1 MKKLFI
7 ISLFS
12 LLSINISFAEEY
24 DFFDN
29 GYKNYR
35 EAAKFMNENP
45 SSDKR
50 ISWSKDCFY
59 FGKKEFN
66 FKNYMNYDLDGFKEI
81 VLTKS
86 ENSRVK
92 LVFYESN
99 GCRLTDTYFK
109 VFYDN
114 EEKYDS
120 RTDFFVGRKH
130 LKNKN
135 VFLNI
140 NFYIDKDYNNNGVN
154 ELFIDVGYAFGMP
167 WNESYYLFEYD
178 DKTIKLIR
186 KIRASNWEERLNLSD
201 HFKKKFIVTEAELSN
216 IIINNLI

>member
-1 MKKLFI
+1 MKKLFF

-45 SSDKR
+45 SNDKR

-201 HFKKKFIVTEAELSN
+201 HFKKKFKVTEAELSN

>member
-7 ISLFS
+7 ILLFSLFS
-12 LLSINISFAEEY
+12 INTSFTEEY
-24 DFFDN
+24 DFFDG

-35 EAAKFMNENP
+35 ETARFISENP

-66 FKNYMNYDLDGFKEI
+66 FRNYMNYDLDGFKEI

-99 GCRLTDTYFK
+99 GCRVNDTHFK
-109 VFYDN
+109 VFYDDK
-114 EEKYDS
+114 EKYDS

-135 VFLNI
+135 VFLNL
-140 NFYIDKDYNNNGVN
+140 NFYIDRDYNNNGVN
-154 ELFIDVGYAFGMP
+154 ELFIDAGYAFGMP

-178 DKTIKLIR
+178 DQSIKLVK
-186 KIRASNWEERLNLSD
+186 KIWARTWEERLNLSD
-201 HFKKKFIVTEAELSN
+201 HFNKKFKVSEAELSN
-216 IIINNLI
+216 IIIKF